1 MKFARLRRMNRYRA
15 GLGLALGHLCL
26 GLLACRST
34 TPSSGSPSGIP
45 AAYADRPQL
54 QGKAVVQLEVQ
65 TAQAGVGKVTLEI
78 HGEAAPL
85 TSGQFVDL
93 VQRGFYNGL
102 TFHRV
107 EKDPQPFV
115 VQGGDLRGDGTGGAI
130 EPGGN
135 RMRTIPLEIQ
145 VRGEPH
151 PRYNTLIEDPIALN
165 KLALPH
171 RSGAVAMARSSPL
184 DSASSQFY
192 IALSSLP
199 ILDGRYAVFAYVTEG
214 MEWVDRL
221 QVGDVIR
228 SARVL
233 EGADLLRVPITHQE
247 EEAQPG
253 DPRGL

>member
-1 MKFARLRRMNRYRA
+1 MNRYRA
-15 GLGLALGHLCL
+15 GFGLALGHLCL
-26 GLLACRST
+26 GLLACRGPAP
-34 TPSSGSPSGIP
+34 PSDSQTGIP
-45 AAYADRPQL
+45 SLYADRPQL
-54 QGKAVVQLEVQ
+54 QGKAVVELEVQ
-65 TAQAGVGKVTLEI
+65 TAQAGLGKVTLEI

-85 TSGQFVDL
+85 TGGQFVDL

-115 VQGGDLRGDGTGGAI
+115 VQGGDPRGDGTGGAL

-135 RMRTIPLEIQ
+135 RIRTLPLEIQ

-151 PRYNTLIEDPIALN
+151 PRYNTLIEDPVALRN
-165 KLALPH
+165 LALPH

-192 IALSSLP
+192 ISLASLP
-199 ILDGRYAVFAYVTEG
+199 ILDGRYAVFGYVIEG

-228 SARVL
+228 SARVV
-233 EGADLLRVPITHQE
+233 EGADLLTFPTTQLQE
-247 EEAQPG
+247 EQQSG
-253 DPRGL
+253 DPSSL

>member
-1 MKFARLRRMNRYRA
+1 MNGNRA

-26 GLLACRST
+26 DLLGCRSI
-34 TPSSGSPSGIP
+34 TPPLGSPTEQGIP
-45 AAYADRPQL
+45 VAYADRPQL
-54 QGKAVVQLEVQ
+54 RGTAVVELELQ
-65 TAQAGVGKVTLEI
+65 TAQAGLGKVTLEI

-85 TSGQFVDL
+85 TGGQFVDL

-115 VQGGDLRGDGTGGAI
+115 VQGGDPRGDGTGGAM

-135 RMRTIPLEIQ
+135 RVRTLPLEIQ
-145 VRGEPH
+145 VQGEPQ
-151 PRYNTLIEDPIALN
+151 PRYNTLIEDPAALRQ
-165 KLALPH
+165 LVLPH

-192 IALSSLP
+192 ISLSSLP
-199 ILDGRYAVFAYVTEG
+199 ILDGRYAVFGYVVEG
-214 MEWVDRL
+214 MEWVDKV

-228 SARVL
+228 SARVI
-233 EGADLLRVPITHQE
+233 EGEEWLTVPAVVSPQQAQE
-247 EEAQPG
+247 QQTG
-253 DPRGL
+253 DPSSL